1 MPPTPKDPLR
11 AIKAGIS
18 RLKAEIKLRKDD
30 PLARLG
36 RHEKI
41 SDADEAWLDNEANLI
56 DEEAVVE
63 LLEEAS
69 DYEHGLSQLSS
80 HQKNLVDR
88 LLVLGGGQEKI
99 VGNKRK

>member
-1 MPPTPKDPLR
+1 MPLTPKDPLR

-18 RLKAEIKLRKDD
+18 QLKAEIKPCKDD
-30 PLARLG
+30 LLARLG

-41 SDADEAWLDNEANLI
+41 SDADETWLDSKANLI

-69 DYEHGLSQLSS
+69 DYEHGLS
-80 HQKNLVDR
+80 
-88 LLVLGGGQEKI
+88 
-99 VGNKRK
+99 